1 MLSSRAI
8 LTVRCRPERA
18 GDSAARHLRSLLSY
32 LEVRD
37 QSGIRLASPDLG
49 GLIRHAASRSLDQP
63 AGALFGPHGPA
74 GRQQREKL
82 YRYVLASSRNLA
94 RYPPRHS
101 NNRAFYL
108 MVISP
113 EDATEL
119 NLRHLSRA
127 VMSRLEHDLAPLPL
141 PPWVGAEHYNTAHPH
156 AHIALAG
163 RRQGKSL
170 DFKTVIITRS
180 RLARMKTALSLELE
194 RQRSQTR
201 QLARPEWSLDRRQ
214 PALPRVPDQWH
225 CSELLGV
232 VMERVLTWE
241 EAESGAPAPAAERRR
256 DHLLER

>member
-8 LTVRCRPERA
+8 LTVRCQPERG
-18 GDSAARHLRSLLSY
+18 GDSAARHLRSLLRY

-37 QSGIRLASPDLG
+37 QSGIRLGSPDLG
-49 GLIRHAASRSLDQP
+49 GLIRHAASRNLEQP
-63 AGALFGPHGPA
+63 AGPLFGPHGPV
-74 GRQQREKL
+74 GRRQGENL
-82 YRYVLASSRNLA
+82 YRYVLASSQNLA

-113 EDATEL
+113 EDGTEL

-127 VMSRLEHDLAPLPL
+127 VMSRLGHDLAPLPL

-163 RRQGKSL
+163 RRQGEGR

-180 RLARMKTALSLELE
+180 RLARMKTALRLELE

-214 PALPRVPDQWH
+214 PQLPSAPEQWR
-225 CSELLGV
+225 CSELVEV
-232 VMERVLTWE
+232 VMERVRTWD
-241 EAESGAPAPAAERRR
+241 EAEAGAPGPAGKRRR
-256 DHLLER
+256 DQVLER